1 MPLLKSG
8 RRVVDPWTRV
18 RADEPIPAD
27 GPVLVDLERWK
38 AERASLLSRGTPL
51 GVLLQCG
58 TSAEEI
64 AEDLGRLDLVALEFP
79 KFSDGRPYSTARVLR
94 ERFGFEGEL
103 RAVGD
108 VLLEQL
114 HFMDRAG
121 FDAFEIES
129 EHAERD
135 WQIAMADMSVWY
147 QPTADRRPTAIV
159 RRHG

>member
-8 RRVVDPWTRV
+8 KRVDDPWTRV
-18 RADEPIPAD
+18 RADDAIPAE
-27 GPVLVDLERWK
+27 GPVIVDLARWK
-38 AERASLLSRGTPL
+38 AERASLLSRRTPI
-51 GVLLQCG
+51 GVLLESG
-58 TSAEEI
+58 TAAEEI
-64 AEDLGRLDLVALEFP
+64 ADDLGQLALIALEFP

-94 ERFGFEGEL
+94 ERYGFAGEL

-129 EHAERD
+129 EHAEQD
-135 WQIAMADMSVWY
+135 WQVAQADMSVWY
-147 QPTADRRPTAIV
+147 QPTADRRPTAIK